1 MVKKRYDDIYEE
13 ISKNIRKY
21 RKKINMTQKELAE
34 KSGYCH
40 QYIRRIAS
48 KKSKKHFSIDTV
60 YVLSR
65 TLGVSITDLITAYKE
80 ED

>member
-13 ISKNIRKY
+13 ISKNIKKY
-21 RKKINMTQKELAE
+21 RKKKKITQKELAE
-34 KSGYCH
+34 ISGYCH
-40 QYIRRIAS
+40 QYIRRIES

-65 TLGVSITDLITAYKE
+65 ALDVSLADLITAYKE